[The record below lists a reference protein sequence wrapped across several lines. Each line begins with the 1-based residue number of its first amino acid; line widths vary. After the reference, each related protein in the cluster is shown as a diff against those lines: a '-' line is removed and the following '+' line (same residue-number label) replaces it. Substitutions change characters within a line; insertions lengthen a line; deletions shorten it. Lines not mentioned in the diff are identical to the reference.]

1 MGQHSAC
8 LSEDDDDNIKASQ
21 TSQPTPTSQRTPTP
35 KMTRCTPK
43 PSRPT
48 HSRSRHSQGS
58 TVSATDDAF
67 PDTMQP
73 IKEELF
79 QWERNHFITLK
90 VLDLLHKMLCFESEE
105 RFLVSDVLRHPWLSL
120 YFNKYK
126 GQMLKK
132 SMVQKSKQKQM
143 VQKRLPYY
151 RLPVER
157 SSSGVSMLNISQ

>member
-73 IKEELF
+73 IKEETEKQLTVYKRPKDDVT
-79 QWERNHFITLK
+79 EDEADEDEVAEDN
-90 VLDLLHKMLCFESEE
+90 DNDNDAESE
-105 RFLVSDVLRHPWLSL
+105 SDQEKHEDTA
-120 YFNKYK
+120 
-126 GQMLKK
+126 M
-132 SMVQKSKQKQM
+132 
-143 VQKRLPYY
+143 
-151 RLPVER
+151 
-157 SSSGVSMLNISQ
+157 